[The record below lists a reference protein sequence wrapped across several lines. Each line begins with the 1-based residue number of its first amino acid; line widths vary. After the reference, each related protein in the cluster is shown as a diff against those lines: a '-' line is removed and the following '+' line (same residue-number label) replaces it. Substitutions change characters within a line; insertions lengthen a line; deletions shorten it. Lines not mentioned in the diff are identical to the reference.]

1 MAAECLPP
9 DSVCLPVMRRDGDEP
24 HDLVTSVARLHAAGG
39 TVDWEAFHSPHHAR
53 STDLPT
59 YAFRRT
65 RLWLEAA
72 AGGTG
77 DADGLGQ
84 QTTGHPLLTAATE
97 LPDTQGAV
105 LTGRL
110 SLSSHPWLGD
120 HAVHG
125 TVLLPGTAFVEMAL
139 RAAHRRT
146 ATPSGN
152 SPCTPPH
159 PARTRLRGRTGRR
172 RRGTRRTP

>member
-1 MAAECLPP
+1 MPASGQCLPARYAP
-9 DSVCLPVMRRDGDEP
+9 RRRR
-24 HDLVTSVARLHAAGG
+24 TARPRHLRGPAARRRG
-39 TVDWEAFHSPHHAR
+39 TVDWAAFHAPHHAR
-53 STDLPT
+53 NTDLPT

-65 RLWLEAA
+65 RLWLENA

-84 QTTGHPLLTAATE
+84 QATGHPLLTAATE

-139 RAAHRRT
+139 RAAAQTNCDTVGELTLH
-146 ATPSGN
+146 AP
-152 SPCTPPH
+152 SPCPNKAPW
-159 PARTRLRGRTGRR
+159 PYRSPSTRN
-172 RRGTRRTP
+172 GTDAVN